1 MRAPEL
7 TRSPDDRTL
16 SIATPLFL
24 IPDAEGERWELR
36 SKTGWVAAD
45 NSEVRLRGEVEAT
58 SPPSDARPLGMPTEQ
73 LTILPDEDDARAT
86 SMDTVTRPTSKIRDT

>member
-45 NSEVRLRGEVEAT
+45 NSEVRLRREVEAT
-58 SPPSDARPLGMPTEQ
+58 SPPSDARPTVMKTEQ
-73 LTILPDEDDARAT
+73 LTI
-86 SMDTVTRPTSKIRDT
+86 IRSAERRFGKECVRTCRSLWTP